1 MWNVANYSNLSVDL
15 WELHTSSM
23 IVYKSQCI
31 LKFKA
36 IMELLIGTTASLGE
50 KNIFS
55 QEKQDHIMYRWLE
68 TWKTWVQKPL
78 M

>member
-1 MWNVANYSNLSVDL
+1 
-15 WELHTSSM
+15 M

-55 QEKQDHIMYRWLE
+55 QEKQDHIMYR
-68 TWKTWVQKPL
+68 
-78 M
+78 